1 MMSMRREVIGR
12 KVAKSTYILF
22 MMADEVAFV
31 RWLGREGCL
40 KFGWRDATWAGSQKS
55 AGEEREPRL
64 EEEVRPE
71 GMAVFGKRLP
81 AGGL

>member
-1 MMSMRREVIGR
+1 MRREVIGR

-55 AGEEREPRL
+55 AGEEREPRP
-64 EEEVRPE
+64 EEVVRPE
-71 GMAVFGKRLP
+71 GTALFGRRLP
-81 AGGL
+81 AGEL